1 MGIPRPSSGK
11 EAQMKGEVR
20 GQAAEGA
27 GGPGKG
33 SAGDARGGGGPAPRS
48 PLRGAGMG
56 RRSRRWAEVAQRPP
70 ARGGLSPCPQPG
82 CSTYPCRLLR
92 FYSRR
97 GPESAALS
105 PEGCSSRQGDP
116 DGSVTISSRAV
127 RPQGAGG
134 LGAGTAEPEIVP
146 LLCSLCLLPSPGAQN
161 CPTVPAVS
169 PVCLPTG
176 QARPRV

>member
-1 MGIPRPSSGK
+1 MSIPRPSSGK

-48 PLRGAGMG
+48 PLRARGWGGGAG
-56 RRSRRWAEVAQRPP
+56 
-70 ARGGLSPCPQPG
+70 GGLRWRSDPQPG
-82 CSTYPCRLLR
+82 AGSARAHGPAALPIPVASSGFTRGG
-92 FYSRR
+92 